1 METQNEHND
10 SFERNN
16 SIPKQNN
23 FRIPEGYFDELAS
36 RLEGELEIKNESPKK
51 GILRVLVIN
60 VSIAAAVILGVF
72 LFNPQK
78 KANLSDQI
86 ASMEIEIEDPDAIY
100 VEDYMISMV
109 ESTEEWEPLVYY
121 EIEQVS
127 VSEEEVEAV
136 EMPVVEEVTTEDIT
150 DLFEDEDYYEYDDY
164 EFN

>member
-10 SFERNN
+10 SFEKKN

-51 GILRVLVIN
+51 GILRVLAIN
-60 VSIAAAVILGVF
+60 VSIAAAVVLGVF

-78 KANLSDQI
+78 EEGLVYEIANQDQT
-86 ASMEIEIEDPDAIY
+86 SETEDQDAIY

-109 ESTEEWEPLVYY
+109 ESTEEWEPLEYY

-127 VSEEEVEAV
+127 VSEEDVEVADI
-136 EMPVVEEVTTEDIT
+136 PVVEEITSEDIT
-150 DLFEDEDYYEYDDY
+150 DFFEDEDYYDY
-164 EFN
+164 EL